1 MSLFMRVIHLGQAVL
16 SGYAAYHSYNAI
28 TNLQAYEATS
38 EKLNLIADEIFSDS
52 DTSPGVVAMTGAVQ
66 LGALFG

>member
-1 MSLFMRVIHLGQAVL
+1 MALNRYTTTSEETIQFYLQPQISLR
-16 SGYAAYHSYNAI
+16 SR
-28 TNLQAYEATS
+28 EATS
-38 EKLNLIADEIFSDS
+38 EKLNLRADEIFSDS

>member
-1 MSLFMRVIHLGQAVL
+1 MVLNRYTTTSEEAIQFYLQPQISLRFR
-16 SGYAAYHSYNAI
+16 
-28 TNLQAYEATS
+28 EATS